1 MAGKIRILIAEDFK
15 LLREDLEELLDS
27 QEDMEAVGSAESKEG
42 IVELAQTIEFDL
54 ILMDIEM

>member
-27 QEDMEAVGSAESKEG
+27 QEDMEAVGSAESKE
-42 IVELAQTIEFDL
+42 
-54 ILMDIEM
+54 